1 MKQRVFVIGSSSI
14 AGWLPEFCGRGR
26 HEAQLLVPDGLAE
39 LEELELP
46 GRDRRDCEFVFIS
59 GHSTLSRDRGWAA
72 RLGHLGY
79 GVRCQS
85 APMVALG
92 HDKVVMKRGLERAG
106 IPTLPWRAAHEY
118 SAGWTGAPGV
128 VVVKRRSGTQSEGMR
143 IAPFG
148 LTPAEGEYCERYQD
162 GVEYSVNVF
171 AHGGRA
177 VALPP
182 VWKGPTS
189 PELVPPWRRTRI
201 SAPEFTESGLAATM
215 ERIAIQIA
223 RQFEADGF
231 LEVEFLVPADG
242 LVVVLEVNPRVSGTL
257 RISALAAREPVFGW
271 YDSPPVPP
279 SVPARSYAVEV
290 PNPGPHIVLP
300 ALGLYATSRVTVAG
314 DSREQLAARLDQ
326 IRDAVPLHS
335 AATAEL
341 DEAVQALP
349 GLPLELV
356 AG

>member
-1 MKQRVFVIGSSSI
+1 MTMKRRVFVTGSSSI
-14 AGWLPEFCGRGR
+14 TGWLPEFCGRVR
-26 HEAQLLVPDGLAE
+26 HEALLVVPADLD
-39 LEELELP
+39 ELELL
-46 GRDRRDCEFVFIS
+46 GRDRHDSEFIFIS
-59 GHSTLSRDRGWAA
+59 GHSTLGRDRDWAT

-79 GVRCQS
+79 RIRCQS

-106 IPTLPWRAAHEY
+106 IPTLPWRTAREDG
-118 SAGWTGAPGV
+118 AGWTDEPGL

-143 IAPFG
+143 IGRAG
-148 LTPAEGEYCERYQD
+148 LPLGEAEYCERYQD

-171 AHGGRA
+171 AHGSWA

-189 PELVPPWRRTRI
+189 RELVPPWRRTRI
-201 SAPEFTESGLAATM
+201 SAPGFTQPGLAATM
-215 ERIAIQIA
+215 ERTAMQIA
-223 RQFEADGF
+223 RQFAADGF

-242 LVVVLEVNPRVSGTL
+242 RVVVLEVNPRVSGTL
-257 RISALAAREPVFGW
+257 RVSALAAQEAVFGW
-271 YDSPPVPP
+271 YDKPPRQP

-290 PNPGPHIVLP
+290 PNPGPHVMLP
-300 ALGLYATSRVTVAG
+300 ALGLYATSRVTIAG

-326 IRDAVPLHS
+326 IKDTVPLHR
-335 AATAEL
+335 AVADDL
-341 DEAVQALP
+341 DEAVRALP
-349 GLPLELV
+349 DPPLALV